1 MSRIPC
7 ADGCFR
13 GEAQALASRPPARP
27 RPLDP
32 RECGRA
38 QWEPRVTKAT
48 VPRGEQTAATRMSGC
63 CSGFCRAPARS
74 LVHDTETTAILLADG
89 VDLANGRPAPGF
101 QPRQL
106 ANPELVEQHPDTGLY
121 R

>member
-1 MSRIPC
+1 MISFVI
-7 ADGCFR
+7 ADDRYLTHANARHKQQRVRVGQVR
-13 GEAQALASRPPARP
+13 TPAF
-27 RPLDP
+27 
-32 RECGRA
+32 GRA
-38 QWEPRVTKAT
+38 AVGCAT
-48 VPRGEQTAATRMSGC
+48 EQTAATRMSGC